1 MVASKSHGTGAQKRP
16 SRRFTGC
23 GFSSFT
29 ALGPNCASLAR
40 ASRLVSPD
48 AAEVT
53 IGDVAFRSG
62 MLFALLKIA
71 ASRHAQ
77 CYVSEDIMR
86 TLIRRVL
93 NLLLYLSFC
102 MMTGTGLLMAF
113 RLIPGN
119 RGGRGLTVLGWTRH
133 EWGDLHTWVAYAFI
147 ALIVLHMLIN
157 WAWLTKVAGNGRL
170 WPLLIGLAAGI
181 LIIAAFLILPIK
193 EQGRGRGRGFHAS
206 IPTPVT
212 AYSLERE
219 PTILL
224 R

>member
-1 MVASKSHGTGAQKRP
+1 MKA
-16 SRRFTGC
+16 
-23 GFSSFT
+23 
-29 ALGPNCASLAR
+29 
-40 ASRLVSPD
+40 
-48 AAEVT
+48 
-53 IGDVAFRSG
+53 
-62 MLFALLKIA
+62 
-71 ASRHAQ
+71 
-77 CYVSEDIMR
+77 
-86 TLIRRVL
+86 LIRRVL

-147 ALIVLHMLIN
+147 TLIVLHMVIN

-170 WPLLIGLAAGI
+170 WPLLMGLAVGI
-181 LIIAAFLILPIK
+181 SIIAALLILPVQ
-193 EQGRGRGRGFHAS
+193 ERGRGRGRGFHS
-206 IPTPVT
+206 SMPTPVT

-219 PTILL
+219 PTISL